1 MNIFVRISDI
11 ITANFNELIEKYE
24 NPEQM
29 LKQAIREMECAIAN
43 ARPDV
48 ARAMASEKTV
58 AKELAANE
66 KQATLWKE
74 RATTAVSSD
83 DDELA
88 KKALSR
94 AKEFERIIAAL
105 RDQLSAST
113 EASQSLRRQ
122 YEAMESKLADAQRR
136 LATLVARN
144 RAAEIRT
151 RLATAECQL
160 DIPGDAF
167 AKFDRMAKKVENAE
181 AEAEAYSD
189 LAQGKA
195 ALSPAPIKE
204 FEENDVDLEVEAEL
218 ARLKKEMRK

>member
-1 MNIFVRISDI
+1 MSIFVRISDI

-29 LKQAIREMECAIAN
+29 LKQAIREMESAISS

-74 RATTAVSSD
+74 RATTAVRSG

-94 AKEFERIIAAL
+94 AKEFEKIIAAL
-105 RDQLSAST
+105 RDQLNAST

-181 AEAEAYSD
+181 AEAEAYSE
-189 LAQGKA
+189 LAQAKA
-195 ALSPAPIKE
+195 SLNPAPIKE
-204 FEENDVDLEVEAEL
+204 FEADEIDLEVEAEL
-218 ARLKKEMRK
+218 ASLKKSMRQ